1 MYRAAPV
8 DYGFAD
14 DDDALTR
21 GVLSRRVV
29 AWMIDAIILAIVMA
43 GLWVALLLFGVMTF
57 GLGMPL
63 LAALPVVP
71 VLYGW
76 LSVASSAS
84 ATPGQ
89 AIMGVMVRRNEDLGP
104 PGGLRALATTILF
117 YVTLATSLGVLWFL
131 VVLITAR
138 RRTLHDI
145 LSGTVVV
152 RASSLTAPEF
162 ASNMGFSNSRA
173 GGWPSE

>member
-1 MYRAAPV
+1 MN
-8 DYGFAD
+8 
-14 DDDALTR
+14 
-21 GVLSRRVV
+21 RRQ
-29 AWMIDAIILAIVMA
+29 
-43 GLWVALLLFGVMTF
+43 ALL
-57 GLGMPL
+57 
-63 LAALPVVP
+63 
-71 VLYGW
+71 
-76 LSVASSAS
+76 ASLVGA
-84 ATPGQ
+84 GG
-89 AIMGVMVRRNEDLGP
+89 I
-104 PGGLRALATTILF
+104 GLRALATTILF